1 MPTAL
6 IAGGLGL
13 ASAAIQGSAA
23 RKAAKSQEA
32 AAREQLKIQEKI
44 YEEQKAVFKPF
55 LAAGEGA
62 LPAYMFEMGLGDR
75 PEGYGGMEASPYF
88 DFMLRQGMGTI
99 EGGAAARGGLYSGAT
114 GEALERYRLGLAQ
127 SEASNWLN
135 RLANLTTLGQSS
147 AGMAAAAGQ
156 NYATGAGTAYANIGN
171 AQASGAIGVGNAI
184 ASGID
189 LGFGAYGFLNQQQ
202 PTPFYGVGQNQA
214 FNTPSAIRAPY
225 AGGYG
230 SMMQ

>member
-23 RKAAKSQEA
+23 RKAAKSQETA
-32 AAREQLKIQEKI
+32 SREQLKLQEKV
-44 YEEQKAVFKPF
+44 YQESKLLHKPF
-55 LAAGEGA
+55 LEAGTGA
-62 LPAYMFEMGLGDR
+62 LPAYMFEMGLADR

-88 DFMLRQGMGTI
+88 DFMLTRGRDVM
-99 EGGAAARGGLYSGAT
+99 ESGAAAGGRLWSGAT

-135 RLANLTTLGQSS
+135 RLANLTTLGQAS
-147 AGMAAAAGQ
+147 AGQQAAAGQ
-156 NYATGAGTAYANIGN
+156 NFATGAGTAYANIGN
-171 AQASGAIGVGNAI
+171 AQAAGAIGMGNAI

-202 PTPFYGVGQNQA
+202 PAPFYGVGQNPA
-214 FNTPSAIRAPY
+214 LNTPMSVRAPY

>member
-23 RKAAKSQEA
+23 RSAAKSQER
-32 AAREQLKIQEKI
+32 AARDQLALQEKI
-44 YEEQKAVFKPF
+44 YEETTQRYEPF
-55 LAAGEGA
+55 LEAGTGA
-62 LPAYMFEMGLGDR
+62 LPAYMYEMGLGEQ
-75 PEGYGGMEASPYF
+75 PEAYGGMEASPYF
-88 DFMLRQGMGTI
+88 NFMLEQGMGTI

-114 GEALERYRLGLAQ
+114 GEALERYRMGLAQ
-127 SEASNWLN
+127 SEANNWLN

-156 NYATGAGTAYANIGN
+156 NFATGAGTAYANIGN
-171 AQASGAIGVGNAI
+171 AQAAGAIGMGNAI

-202 PTPFYGVGQNQA
+202 PAPFYGVGQNPA
-214 FNTPSAIRAPY
+214 LNTPMSVRAPY